1 MLSHQH
7 EGALEECDALH
18 PNGSNLSGQL
28 LLFSHGD
35 LWGIMVINNV
45 INGDLW
51 LFYGLWMISGE
62 IITTS
67 LSSRALESWL
77 ISEIMAQHF
86 RLVNCYN
93 LPRYMSPSASLKPF
107 AQRLNGRSSEEFCE
121 DV

>member
-35 LWGIMVINNV
+35 LWGIMVINYV

-51 LFYGLWMISGE
+51 LFYGLWMISGT

-67 LSSRALESWL
+67 LRPHWE
-77 ISEIMAQHF
+77 
-86 RLVNCYN
+86 
-93 LPRYMSPSASLKPF
+93 
-107 AQRLNGRSSEEFCE
+107 
-121 DV
+121 